1 MAKAA
6 QNKTPE
12 ININLMP
19 GEESSEKAGGA
30 VHWALTVGRYLI
42 IITEI
47 VAIAIFVLSI
57 KLSSDKQNL
66 KENIKSLTGQVSVQK
81 DFERE
86 FRTVQQRIN
95 GVKVLK
101 SAHFETNLVV
111 NEFLKLLPQGL
122 TLDSLKLDES
132 EISFSGS
139 FTSPQQLRTL
149 IFAFSQSGKLVGLD
163 ISELNSPSEK
173 NKAFTFSASAIINRT
188 AFSEKGVTGDNNQE
202 N

>member
-19 GEESSEKAGGA
+19 GEEPSGKAGGA

-47 VAIAIFVLSI
+47 IAIAIFVLSI
-57 KLSSDKQNL
+57 KFSSDKQNL
-66 KENIKSLTGQVSVQK
+66 KENIKSLTRQVSVQK

-86 FRTVQQRIN
+86 FRTAQQRIN

-101 SAHFETNLVV
+101 SAHFENTFVV
-111 NEFLKLLPQGL
+111 DEFLKLLPQGI
-122 TLDSLKLDES
+122 TLGSLKLDEA

-139 FTSPQQLRTL
+139 FTTPQQLRTL
-149 IFAFSQSGKLVGLD
+149 IYAFSQSEKLVGFD

-173 NKAFTFSASAIINRT
+173 NKEFTFSASAVISRT
-188 AFSEKGVTGDNNQE
+188 AFSEEGAAGASN
-202 N
+202 